1 MANYFFPLDPG
12 KVSWKTQYSQS
23 WDVAE
28 VKSASGRRRALVS
41 QLYPDRKIHISF
53 PAINKQEVDTLIGF
67 YEARK
72 GAWQP
77 FFYKDY
83 TDYRVERQTL
93 VRGSDGRYQCVV
105 AHGGAVSPAEY
116 VDNVKVYANGNELNK
131 NAFTVS
137 GGKISTTAQGTITA
151 SYDYYYK
158 VVFEKSISVGQLFDD
173 VYAVSLTLSEVR

>member
-12 KVSWKTQYSQS
+12 KVSWKTQYGQA

-41 QLYPDRKIHISF
+41 QLYPERRISINF
-53 PAINKQEVDTLIGF
+53 PAISKQEVDDLIGF

-72 GAWQP
+72 GSWQP

-83 TDYRVERQTL
+83 TDYRLERQTL
-93 VRGSDGRYQCVV
+93 VKGSDGLYQCVIG
-105 AHGGAVSPAEY
+105 HGGSLSPAEY
-116 VDNVKVYANGNELNK
+116 VDNVKVYANGVELSPG
-131 NAFTVS
+131 AFSVA

-158 VVFEKSISVGQLFDD
+158 VIFEKSISISQIFDN
-173 VYAVSLTLSEVR
+173 VYSVSLTLSEVR